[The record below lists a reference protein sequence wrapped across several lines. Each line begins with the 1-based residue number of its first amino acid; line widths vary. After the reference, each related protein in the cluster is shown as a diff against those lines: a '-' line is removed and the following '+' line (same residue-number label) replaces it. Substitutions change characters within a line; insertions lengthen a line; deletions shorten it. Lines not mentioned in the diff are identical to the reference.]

1 MIHFSAWV
9 LNNSYTLGALCF
21 LLVFVPILGMSAVHE
36 HGWEHW
42 EPFTKRHNVKRRR
55 TTRVTQT
62 TEGEDQTTEDG

>member
-55 TTRVTQT
+55 TKRTTQT
-62 TEGEDQTTEDG
+62 VEGEDQTAEDG